1 MASIVS
7 VFITRAFRVG
17 AVAFVRT
24 VLTVSVRVAFTVS
37 VTRRFWFM
45 IRIVGASIIYLRE
58 YNRCDRWLRPRD
70 HPHRSHNEYQ
80 RQCLR
85 KFIICNA
92 INI

>member
-24 VLTVSVRVAFTVS
+24 MLTVSVRVAFTVS

-45 IRIVGASIIYLRE
+45 IRIVSTIFVSIATVIVGFGLVITLIGCIMSINDGALE
-58 YNRCDRWLRPRD
+58 NL
-70 HPHRSHNEYQ
+70 
-80 RQCLR
+80 
-85 KFIICNA
+85 
-92 INI
+92 

>member
-45 IRIVGASIIYLRE
+45 IRIVGAIFASITAVIVGFGLVITLI
-58 YNRCDRWLRPRD
+58 DRIM
-70 HPHRSHNEYQ
+70 S
-80 RQCLR
+80 
-85 KFIICNA
+85 
-92 INI
+92 INDSA

>member
-45 IRIVGASIIYLRE
+45 IRIVSAIFASITAVIVGFGLVITLI
-58 YNRCDRWLRPRD
+58 DRIM
-70 HPHRSHNEYQ
+70 S
-80 RQCLR
+80 
-85 KFIICNA
+85 
-92 INI
+92 INDSA